1 MAPPPTAGIS
11 VRGEP
16 LGTLGGGTL
25 LRTDL
30 AGNCHGGFCTAK
42 RWECDGTCVAWKI
55 LPSLA
60 GSLKGWSDCYLRFAS
75 DLACS
80 GLGSVLTGP
89 SKVPAIGFALDRNG
103 IRLNQYA

>member
-11 VRGEP
+11 VRGVP

-25 LRTDL
+25 RTDL
-30 AGNCHGGFCTAK
+30 AGNRHGGFCTAT
-42 RWECDGTCVAWKI
+42 RLECDGTCVAWKI

-80 GLGSVLTGP
+80 GLGSVLALP
-89 SKVPAIGFALDRNG
+89 SQVPSIGFALERTMAYG
-103 IRLNQYA
+103 